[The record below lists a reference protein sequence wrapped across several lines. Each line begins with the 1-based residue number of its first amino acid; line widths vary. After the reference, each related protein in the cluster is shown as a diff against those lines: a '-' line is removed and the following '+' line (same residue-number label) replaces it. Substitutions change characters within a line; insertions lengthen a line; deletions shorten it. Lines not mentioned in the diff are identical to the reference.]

1 MAAPTSSVVEVPKEQ
16 RLAGAPTDAA
26 ATGSEIDQAWDEA
39 GGGILRNSTFA
50 LLTQLATAFFAAV
63 LTLYLV
69 RALGP
74 KGYGVFALAVS
85 IGGIV
90 LLPSDFGISTSAGRF
105 IAEHRSD
112 RNAVAGVVSDALKLK
127 LVVSTTVCS
136 ALFVLA
142 GVIAHAYGVA
152 GLTWPLRGIAIAIF
166 GQSLLLLLGGTFV
179 ALGRTSVYLLLVFS
193 ESAIE
198 AGASIALVLLGGGAG
213 GAAFG
218 RATGY
223 VLGSTFALVVV
234 GRRIGRRAL
243 DLRWSR
249 RTRTRQIAGYA
260 SALLLIDTSFTVFN
274 EIDVL
279 LIGAL
284 LSAPLVGFFSA
295 PMRLVTFLYYPS
307 YALAIG
313 VAPRV
318 AASGERRL
326 SNETYLTVLRAGM
339 IIQAGITAV
348 IVVWAAPIVH
358 LLLGPKFAPSSQVLQ
373 LLAPLVFLTGI
384 GALTSMSVN
393 YLGEARRRVPIAIVT
408 ALVNFVV
415 DLVLLPRIGVIG
427 AAIGTDVAYTLYV
440 IGHLW
445 ICTTM
450 LKLDLSALGLT
461 FARTMLAG
469 VAMSAVLAW
478 FGTESL
484 SALQVVGGAVAGSLA
499 YAAMLIITRE
509 LTGRDV
515 SAVRAMLSGWRPSGV
530 GRSPGPS

>member
-1 MAAPTSSVVEVPKEQ
+1 VVKVRKEERLVREAADGV
-16 RLAGAPTDAA
+16 
-26 ATGSEIDQAWDEA
+26 ATGSEIDPDWEQSR
-39 GGGILRNSTFA
+39 GGILRSSTFA

-74 KGYGVFALAVS
+74 TRYGVFALAVS

-105 IAEHRSD
+105 IAEHQSD

-142 GVIAHAYGVA
+142 GVIAHAYGVPTLA
-152 GLTWPLRGIAIAIF
+152 WPLRGVAIAIF

-198 AGASIALVLLGGGAG
+198 TGASIALVLLGAGAA

-223 VLGSTFALVVV
+223 VLGSAFALFVV
-234 GRRIGRRAL
+234 GQRIGRRAL

-284 LSAPLVGFFSA
+284 LSAPKVAFFSA

-307 YALAIG
+307 YALAVG
-313 VAPRV
+313 AAPRV

-326 SNETYLTVLRAGM
+326 SNETYLTVLRAGI
-339 IIQAGITAV
+339 IIQTAIAAPV
-348 IVVWAAPIVH
+348 VVWATPIVH
-358 LLLGPKFAPSSQVLQ
+358 LLLGSKFAPSSDVLR
-373 LLAPLVFLTGI
+373 LLGPLVFLTGI

-393 YLGEARRRVPIAIVT
+393 YLGEARRRVPIAIGT

-427 AAIGTDVAYTLYV
+427 AAIGTDVAYLLYV

-445 ICTTM
+445 ICTT
-450 LKLDLSALGLT
+450 LLRLDLSALGLT
-461 FARTMLAG
+461 FGRAMLAAL
-469 VAMSAVLAW
+469 AMCAVLAW
-478 FGTESL
+478 VGTESL
-484 SALQVVGGAVAGSLA
+484 SAVQVFGGAVAGVFIYTA
-499 YAAMLIITRE
+499 TLIVTRE
-509 LTGRDV
+509 LTHRDV
-515 SAVRAMLSGWRPSGV
+515 TALRATLHGWSGKPQ
-530 GRSPGPS
+530 